1 MAGLKKIDSV
11 ARVVWLGR
19 VAARQESLR
28 ADPLDAVEAGF
39 EGFAGEDH
47 GGLTRPSCSRVLNL
61 YPERG
66 TPIRNT
72 RQLSILSAEELAQIA
87 AALDLAALSPAL
99 LGASMV
105 VSGLADFSHLPPGTR
120 LQAPSGATIA
130 VDLENGPCNWP
141 GKEIEADHPGHGQ
154 AFRRAAAGRRGVT
167 GWVERPGRIAL
178 GDDLA
183 VFLPDQPAWRGAA
196 QGALL

>member
-1 MAGLKKIDSV
+1 MAGLKRIETE
-11 ARVVWLGR
+11 ARVTWLGR
-19 VAARQESLR
+19 VVSRKASLR
-28 ADPLDAVEAGF
+28 ADPLPRVEAGF

-61 YPERG
+61 HPQRG

-72 RQLSILSAEELAQIA
+72 RQVSILSEEELSQIA
-87 AALDLAALSPAL
+87 AALELDALAPAL

-105 VSGLADFSHLPPGTR
+105 VSGVPDFSHIPPGTR

-141 GKEIEADHPGHGQ
+141 GREIEADHPGHGR

-167 GWVERPGRIAL
+167 GWVERPGPIAL
-178 GDDLA
+178 GDRLA
-183 VFLPDQPAWRGAA
+183 VFVPDQPGWRGAA
-196 QGALL
+196 QGMLI